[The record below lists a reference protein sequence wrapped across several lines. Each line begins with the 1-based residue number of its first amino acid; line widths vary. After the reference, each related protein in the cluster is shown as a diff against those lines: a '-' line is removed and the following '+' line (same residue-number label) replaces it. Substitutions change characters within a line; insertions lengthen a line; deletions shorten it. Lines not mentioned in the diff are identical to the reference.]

1 MALVKQSPN
10 RINTDLNLYPF
21 YRAERY
27 LAKNRGCE
35 DRPFIR
41 VEENSIPSF
50 QLALSTSSTFELKIY
65 QKDGTLVQT
74 INDTTL
80 QNYVFE
86 STETLSDYLVISTD
100 FNNAE
105 ISSLSPGDYYLRLD
119 VDGTIYYGEDF
130 NVTSALVDQTCGTWY
145 KLSWYNNCLEY
156 DQEFFSDS
164 DVEIHYDNLMIEFS
178 GDQLQTEYEYQEEGI
193 ENGKGVFRSTYKR
206 QVKKYT
212 LKVPVPY
219 YAMGAMEFIQLAEI
233 VELTD
238 NFQLTAFQ
246 LSNIEIE
253 INPNFDQACYQLM
266 TMTFE
271 MGENRGRSVYNA
283 KKCCDVDIYTGTVI
297 EDIVN
302 NECETFVREGCA
314 FEVDITANTS
324 PGTGGTGSAITLTAN
339 VYDTGTTDAYTP
351 SGTLV
356 YTWKRVNNGDC
367 DCETLADT
375 DDDVIIR
382 DDGAVTPFDNKGKY
396 ICIVEDNGDGC
407 RMSDQ
412 YNYQNNCRTG
422 DTIYTPDN
430 PDCDDFSTEL
440 TFDATNKQL
449 TSAAQNVPLGE
460 TASYEWYYITDGNST
475 KLSDTSQTI
484 GLSTNY
490 GDYTSVVTAGDC
502 QTRTTYTH
510 TDECANFTFTKVVEG
525 DSITYSPPSGYTS
538 ITYSWVYIN
547 DAGTRSSLGTT
558 VSTHVAAN
566 SGYYEMTATDGD
578 CTYINTSYVLVE
590 DCTGKSVSISVVDN
604 TLTAN
609 PTGFSGA
616 ETYAWYID
624 TGSGETSLSS
634 TGTDHEATQT
644 GNFIVKVTEGS
655 CTEEAN
661 QVMIIDEECCDFA
674 VSIAADGPT
683 LVATVSNPPATCDVE
698 VKWYIWNGVN
708 WVYKQTGLVHT
719 PSGEGIFK
727 AEVICGGC
735 VAYDLWDYDV

>member
-74 INDTTL
+74 INNTTL

-86 STETLSDYLVISTD
+86 STDTLNDYLVISTD
-100 FNNAE
+100 FNNDE
-105 ISSLSPGDYYLRLD
+105 ISSLAPGDYYLRLD

-156 DQEFFSDS
+156 DQEFFSDT
-164 DVEIHYDNLMIEFS
+164 DVERHADNLMIEFS

-193 ENGKGVFRSTYKR
+193 ENGKGVFKSTYKR

-219 YAMGAMEFIQLAEI
+219 YAIGAMEFIQLAEV

-246 LSNIEIE
+246 LSNIEVE
-253 INPNFDQACYQLM
+253 INPDFDQACYQLM

-283 KKCCDVDIYTGTVI
+283 KKCCDVDIYTGTVV
-297 EDIVN
+297 EDLVN
-302 NECETFVREGCA
+302 NECEVFIRGGCD
-314 FEVDITANTS
+314 FRVENVFSEVSD
-324 PGTGGTGSAITLTAN
+324 GGGGFHLDLTAN
-339 VYDTGTTDAYTP
+339 AIDQSTGDTYTP
-351 SGTLV
+351 SGTLT
-356 YTWKRVNNGDC
+356 YTWYYANNTDC
-367 DCETLADT
+367 TCEELADT
-375 DDDVIIR
+375 TQTIRVRDTGGTDD
-382 DDGAVTPFDNKGKY
+382 KGKY
-396 ICIVEDNGDGC
+396 IVVVEDDGTGC
-407 RMSDQ
+407 RMSAQ
-412 YNYQNNCRTG
+412 SNYEANCRNG

-430 PDCDDFSTEL
+430 PDCDLFSTEL
-440 TFDATNKQL
+440 TYDATNKQL
-449 TSAAQNVPLGE
+449 TSTAQNVPSGE
-460 TASYEWYYITDGNST
+460 TASYEWYYTTNGTTT

-510 TDECANFTFTKVVEG
+510 TDECANFIFTKVVEG

-538 ITYSWVYIN
+538 VTYAWVYID
-547 DAGTRSSLGTT
+547 DAGTRTNLGTT
-558 VSTHVAAN
+558 TSTHVAAD

-578 CTYINTSYVLVE
+578 CTYINTSYLLVE
-590 DCTGKSVSISVVDN
+590 DCTGKSVSISVTDN
-604 TLTAN
+604 TLTAT

-634 TGTDHEATQT
+634 TGTSHEATQT
-644 GNFIVKVTEGS
+644 GNFIIKVTEGS

-674 VSIAADGPT
+674 VSIAEDGPT

-719 PSGEGIFK
+719 PSNEGIFK